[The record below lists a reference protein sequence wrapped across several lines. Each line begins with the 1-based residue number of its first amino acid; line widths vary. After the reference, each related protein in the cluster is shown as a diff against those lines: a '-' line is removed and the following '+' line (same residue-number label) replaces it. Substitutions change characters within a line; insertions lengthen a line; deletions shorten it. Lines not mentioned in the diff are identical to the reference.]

1 MYCRILVRDRESVWN
16 ILSTNCP
23 IGASAGTD
31 SENPLTRVYI
41 IRIIKPFAK
50 AKPFG
55 WFGRD
60 MHLTPE
66 RVDAEYEWTRRRAS
80 TVVPIINKT
89 RDRLGELFETEV
101 DGVSEAAYKE
111 EVDTV
116 FADGAV
122 AVNVAGYVG
131 LLREL
136 DVEGDY
142 PGFIVDEILGRELA
156 ATIAGGQPLA
166 LLAQA
171 TFHFADVHT
180 HGTEGENAGVDDLDA
195 ALAAGFQ
202 TRLPGWEWR
211 ETESPFSV

>member
-1 MYCRILVRDRESVWN
+1 M
-16 ILSTNCP
+16 
-23 IGASAGTD
+23 
-31 SENPLTRVYI
+31 
-41 IRIIKPFAK
+41 K
-50 AKPFG
+50 
-55 WFGRD
+55 
-60 MHLTPE
+60 LTPQ
-66 RVDAEYEWTRRRAS
+66 RVDAEYEWVRTRAP
-80 TVVPIINKT
+80 TIVPIINET
-89 RDRLGELFETEV
+89 RQRLGELFETEV
-101 DGVSEAAYKE
+101 DSVSEAAYKS

-116 FADGAV
+116 FADGEV

-142 PGFIVDEILGRELA
+142 PGFVVDEILGRELA
-156 ATIAGGQPLA
+156 STIAGGQPLA

-180 HGTEGENAGVDDLDA
+180 HGGDGENAGVDDLDA

-211 ETESPFSV
+211 EAESPFAIE